1 MECRKEKS
9 VSKKTAPFRDAIAS
23 YGYRGSRGRH
33 IEAFV
38 ANHFPAQ
45 VGINLTPLGKM
56 SPANA
61 SLLRQHHV
69 RSGAC

>member
-45 VGINLTPLGKM
+45 VVINLKPLGKM

-61 SLLRQHHV
+61 SLLRHHV

>member
-45 VGINLTPLGKM
+45 VGINLKPLGKM
-56 SPANA
+56 STANA